1 MISAKI
7 LSEYRMQTHKLK
19 AVLLSIVAAFSISM
33 MAFFVKLASPYASSN
48 FIVFF
53 RYGFGFL
60 YIMTVVNLRRKGKV
74 VIFPKTRHLGL
85 HLIRGFSAVLS
96 MLLLYD
102 ALQYIP
108 LVNANLLF
116 MTNGLFV
123 PIFGYFFFN
132 YKTNL
137 KTWIGI
143 IIAFSGVAFILHPG
157 LNSFHVASIIA
168 LFSGASGAVTYLSV
182 RELVKYD
189 SPHVVMAYSI
199 TIAFLIGSLLL
210 LLPFKISGFH
220 TILLLLGVAVFGVLY
235 QECFIRAKQY
245 ASARTVTALLY
256 PSIIFSSLL
265 GWFVFQE
272 TIILWSWIGFGLI
285 GIGTLIL
292 LIYSSE

>member
-1 MISAKI
+1 
-7 LSEYRMQTHKLK
+7 MQTHKLK
-19 AVLLSIVAAFSISM
+19 AVLLSIMAAFSLSM
-33 MAFFVKLASPYASSN
+33 MAFFVKLASPYTSSN

-60 YIMTVVNLRRKGKV
+60 YIMTMMNFRRKGKV
-74 VIFPKTRHLGL
+74 VIFPKTQHLGL
-85 HLIRGFSAVLS
+85 HLIRSFSAVLS
-96 MLLLYD
+96 MLLLYY

-123 PIFGYFFFN
+123 PIFGHFFFK
-132 YKTNL
+132 YKTNI
-137 KTWIGI
+137 KIWVSI

-157 LNSFHVASIIA
+157 LHSFHTASLIA
-168 LFSGASGAVTYLSV
+168 LLSGASGAVTYLSV

-189 SPHVVMAYSI
+189 SPHMVMAYSI
-199 TIAFLIGSLLL
+199 TIAFLFGSLLL
-210 LLPFKISGFH
+210 LFPFKISGFH
-220 TILLLLGVAVFGVLY
+220 TILLLLGVAIFGILY
-235 QECFIRAKQY
+235 QESFIRAKQY

-272 TIILWSWIGFGLI
+272 AITIWSWVGFGLV
-285 GIGTLIL
+285 GIGTSVL

>member
-1 MISAKI
+1 
-7 LSEYRMQTHKLK
+7 MQTHKLK
-19 AVLLSIVAAFSISM
+19 AIVLSTMAALSISM

-53 RYGFGFL
+53 RYGFAFL
-60 YIMTVVNLRRKGKV
+60 YIMTVVNLKRKGKM
-74 VIFPKTRHLGL
+74 VIFPKTQHLGL
-85 HLIRGFSAVLS
+85 HLVRGLSAVLS
-96 MLLLYD
+96 MLLLYY

-123 PIFGYFFFN
+123 PIFGHFFFK
-132 YKTNL
+132 YKTNI

-143 IIAFSGVAFILHPG
+143 IIAFSGVVFILHPG
-157 LNSFHVASIIA
+157 LHSFHIASIIA
-168 LFSGASGAVTYLSV
+168 LISGASGAITYLSV

-189 SPHVVMAYSI
+189 SPHAVMAYSI
-199 TIAFLIGSLLL
+199 TIAFLFGCVLLL
-210 LLPFKISGFH
+210 FPFKVSGSH
-220 TILLLLGVAVFGVLY
+220 TILLLLGVALFGILY

-265 GWFVFQE
+265 GWFVFE
-272 TIILWSWIGFGLI
+272 EAITAWSWIGFALV
-285 GIGTLIL
+285 GIGTLVL